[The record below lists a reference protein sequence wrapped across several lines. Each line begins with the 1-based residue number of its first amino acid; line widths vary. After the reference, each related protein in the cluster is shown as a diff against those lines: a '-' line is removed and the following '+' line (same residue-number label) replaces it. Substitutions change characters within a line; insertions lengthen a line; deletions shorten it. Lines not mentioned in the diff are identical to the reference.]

1 MGLTMNI
8 NVKANVRHPKPT
20 SKLVVSIVTPASA
33 PVGTPVTETNPAKM
47 TPFTHP
53 FPIPGPGWYVA
64 KMELYDGTT
73 LLMRCH
79 RGLKK

>member
-1 MGLTMNI
+1 MNI
-8 NVKANVRHPKPT
+8 NVKVRVRTPKPT
-20 SKLVVSIVTPASA
+20 SKLVVSIVTPGSA

-64 KMELYDGTT
+64 KMQLYVGAT
-73 LLMRCH
+73 LLMTCH